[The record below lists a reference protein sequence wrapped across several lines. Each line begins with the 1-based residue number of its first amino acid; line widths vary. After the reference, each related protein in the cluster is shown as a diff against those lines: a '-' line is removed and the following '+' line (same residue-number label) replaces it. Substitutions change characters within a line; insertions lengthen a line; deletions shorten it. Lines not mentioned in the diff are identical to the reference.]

1 MKSLTLFRAPP
12 RYRSGDDAFSQAFAD
27 AMTPYFSP
35 VRLSEITP
43 QWHDDLLETFPL
55 SLVPFRHGIYNRTVR
70 SAMIRDAVRRL
81 TPDGVVCVRDELERG
96 DSSAAC
102 EREIARHNTYIYNY
116 FDNWFAVPALAQRAS
131 VRCELADAVIVP
143 TERLKEICTERYP
156 GKRVFA
162 IEEPVDCGRFGDTT
176 IDKAD
181 EPTLV
186 WAGSPFSQGE
196 LTPMRDILAA
206 VYRVRPFK
214 LIILSGYR
222 RPDLPLTIPWTWAPF
237 SPANEKQIIP
247 RAWVGFCRLDEDAY
261 GSAKGCYKVKTYM
274 AAGTVPVVTDVGHAR
289 LVVTTAGSGF
299 LIEGNEPQRWIDTL
313 VHLLSSRDTAIREG
327 GRTRAFARDSFA
339 YDRIAADW
347 AGAIARIG

>member
-1 MKSLTLFRAPP
+1 MRSLTLFRAPR

-35 VRLSEITP
+35 VCLSEITP
-43 QWHDDLLETFPL
+43 QWHGDLLETFPV
-55 SLVPFRHGIYNRTVR
+55 SLIPFRHGIYNRTVR

-96 DSSAAC
+96 DSSAAG

-116 FDNWFAVPALAQRAS
+116 FDNWFAVPALAQRAK

-143 TERLKEICTERYP
+143 TERLKEICVERYP

-162 IEEPVDCGRFGDTT
+162 IEEPVDCGRFGATA

-196 LTPMRDILAA
+196 LTPMRDVLAA

-222 RPDLPLTIPWTWAPF
+222 RPDLSLSIPWTWVPF
-237 SPANEKQIIP
+237 SPANEQQVIP
-247 RAWVGFCRLDEDAY
+247 RAWAGFCRLDDDAY

-289 LVVTTAGSGF
+289 QVVTAAGSGF
-299 LIEGNEPQRWIDTL
+299 LIKGNDAERWIDTL
-313 VHLLSSRDTAIREG
+313 VQLLSFRDTAIREG
-327 GRTRAFARDSFA
+327 GRARAFAREYCG

-347 AGAIARIG
+347 AEAIRKIG